1 MVPLCV
7 EAGVTTNQYHHTGT
21 IAAASWG
28 LFESCA
34 TVNEHKAPSPY
45 YQNHHSLTLQNL
57 RPFMMLPVIA
67 PTQTEAMSFFELISV
82 KHLNEYYPSESWRKT
97 LMFFSQTVPSVR
109 HAAIALA
116 LLHRN
121 YHNGCFTLPEHEPL
135 LHYNKAIQLVLAH
148 RSGDSIEQMAITLL
162 VCYLF
167 TSFDSL
173 AGNYLRALTHLQ
185 GGAELLRNI
194 PSAILSEST
203 ASNVNFR
210 SESCMLLAHVTKQIR
225 RLDMQAVAFMPR
237 WIPADIQE
245 TAASRLLSSNGAF
258 QSLNQAADS
267 LQVLITRAMRLQWMA
282 QEASFAAGVPT
293 NASKQLVIGQLET
306 WSSRFKEMLNHSS
319 HHATNT
325 ESYHLILLLRLQNTI
340 LWILVS
346 SLGLGREMEYDKF
359 LPAFQQCIA
368 MADDVMA
375 AHQLYAGSSKPAF
388 TPEVGILP
396 VLFIIGAKCRDPTVR
411 RRVLRVL
418 RRQPLRE
425 AVWDNV
431 FAARAV
437 ERIAEIEEGKAGGVR
452 VKSMDE
458 IAVWQRIECVS
469 WEQVVSGQSVARM
482 ELEYTFCKQEGRH
495 TESIVI

>member
-1 MVPLCV
+1 MVPRCV
-7 EAGVTTNQYHHTGT
+7 EAWVTTSQHRHTGT
-21 IAAASWG
+21 IAAASCG
-28 LFESCA
+28 LFDSWA
-34 TVNEHKAPSPY
+34 TVNVQRAPSPY
-45 YQNHHSLTLQNL
+45 CQNHHSLTLQNL
-57 RPFMMLPVIA
+57 RPFMMLPVIT

-116 LLHRN
+116 LIYRN
-121 YHNGCFTLPEHEPL
+121 YHNGCSTLSEQEPL
-135 LHYNKAIQLVLAH
+135 LHYNKAIQLVLAQ
-148 RSGDSIEQMAITLL
+148 RSDDSIEQMAITLL

-173 AGNYLRALTHLQ
+173 AGSYLRALTHLQ
-185 GGAELLRNI
+185 GGIELLRNI
-194 PSAILSEST
+194 PSAILSESN
-203 ASNVNFR
+203 ASNVDVR
-210 SESCMLLAHVTKQIR
+210 SGSRMLLAHVTKQIR

-237 WIPADIQE
+237 WTPADIQE
-245 TAASRLLSSNGAF
+245 TAAPRPLFSNGAF

-267 LQVLITRAMRLQWMA
+267 LQVLIARAMGLQWMA
-282 QEASFAAGVPT
+282 QEASFADGVPT
-293 NASKQLVIGQLET
+293 NASKQVVIGQLET
-306 WSSRFKEMLNHSS
+306 WSRRFEETLNHSS
-319 HHATNT
+319 HYATDT
-325 ESYHLILLLRLQNTI
+325 ESYHLILLLRLQNSI

-346 SLGLGREMEYDKF
+346 SLGSGREMEYDKF
-359 LPAFQQCIA
+359 LPEFQQCIA
-368 MADDVMA
+368 MADDVTA

-396 VLFIIGAKCRDPTVR
+396 VLFIIGAKCRDPAVR
-411 RRVLRVL
+411 RRVLTVL

-437 ERIAEIEEGKAGGVR
+437 ERIAEIEEGKAGGAR
-452 VKSMDE
+452 AKSMDE

-482 ELEYTFCKQEGRH
+482 ELEYTFCKQEEKH